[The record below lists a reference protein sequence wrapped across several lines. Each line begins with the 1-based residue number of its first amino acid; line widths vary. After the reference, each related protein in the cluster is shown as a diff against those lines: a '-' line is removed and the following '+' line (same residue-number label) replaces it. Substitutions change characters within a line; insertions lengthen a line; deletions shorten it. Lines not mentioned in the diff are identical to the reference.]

1 VRRGN
6 LKRNAGCYGR
16 LQHQCA
22 LLFAMTTKNEQN
34 DKYEFTV
41 AVTIPGKDK
50 NDNYYTR
57 CAFVRGHRLS
67 ADGASNSATN
77 TSIYVEHLMRRA
89 STGVLLV
96 DSDKLKKLR
105 MPIRQADR
113 VRPDHH
119 R

>member
-1 VRRGN
+1 
-6 LKRNAGCYGR
+6 
-16 LQHQCA
+16 
-22 LLFAMTTKNEQN
+22 MTTKNEQN